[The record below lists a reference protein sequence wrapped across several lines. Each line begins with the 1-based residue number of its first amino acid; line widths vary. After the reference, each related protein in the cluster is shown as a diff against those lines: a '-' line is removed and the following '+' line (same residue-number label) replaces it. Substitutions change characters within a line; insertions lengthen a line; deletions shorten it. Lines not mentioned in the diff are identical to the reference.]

1 MMKKNLK
8 LYSTLAVMAMSTML
22 VTAPCFAET
31 ATTTT
36 KATTGTNK
44 SQDGMMKGGYSVLGS
59 KLIGMEVE
67 NQQGEN
73 LGEVK
78 DIMIDSNGKV
88 RYTAVSYGGVMGM
101 GEKMYAVPLEAFTFK
116 RERDMFY
123 DDVKL
128 ILNISQ
134 EQLKDQKG
142 FDQNNWPNLDDDV
155 YRRDLD
161 TRYNV
166 NRTGDQNRP
175 ATRNP

>member
-1 MMKKNLK
+1 MKKNLK
-8 LYSTLAVMAMSTML
+8 IYSTLAVMAMSTML
-22 VTAPCFAET
+22 VTAPCFA
-31 ATTTT
+31 TTTT
-36 KATTGTNK
+36 KTTADADK
-44 SQDGMMKGGYSVLGS
+44 SQVGTMKGGYSVLGS

-78 DIMIDSNGKV
+78 DIIIDSNGKV

-142 FDQNNWPNLDDDV
+142 FDQNNWPNLDDDI
-155 YRRDLD
+155 YQRDLD

-166 NRTGDQNRP
+166 DRNRP